1 MTNETRK
8 IMHLPDLP
16 ISATCVRVPVMVAH
30 AEAAHIEFEHSI
42 SPGEAREV
50 LDAAP
55 GITVLDDPASSV
67 YPMPVDAEGKDDV
80 FVGRIRQD
88 VSTTNGIAL
97 WLVSDNLRKGAAD
110 QRDSD
115 RRGGVATGP
124 SARQNLK
131 PNPYPMAQC
140 RLHDKGETTGHSPS
154 FPRKREFRSLDNAQD
169 SQTIRKLH

>member
-55 GITVLDDPASSV
+55 GITVLDGPRIVRISDACRRGGQGRRLRGTHPAGRV
-67 YPMPVDAEGKDDV
+67 YDQRHSAVAGE
-80 FVGRIRQD
+80 RQPEERRR
-88 VSTTNGIAL
+88 N
-97 WLVSDNLRKGAAD
+97 

-131 PNPYPMAQC
+131 PNPYPMAQMP
-140 RLHDKGETTGHSPS
+140 TP
-154 FPRKREFRSLDNAQD
+154 
-169 SQTIRKLH
+169 